1 MGVGGDMD
9 SSAARA
15 GQQPA
20 GSLDDEAALV
30 AAARDDPAAFA
41 ELYRREL
48 PRIYRYLRARTGSAA
63 EAEDLSQQVFLKAL
77 QALPRYQQ
85 RGLPLAAWLCRIARN
100 LAHDAVRQSR
110 QVVAFSWD
118 QLPEERQGGAEAGPE
133 SIVLRRESLER
144 LGALVAELD
153 DDKRDLLA
161 LRVAAGLS
169 IREIAAAAG
178 KSEAAVRK
186 QLERTLKRLKEQYDG

>member
-1 MGVGGDMD
+1 M
-9 SSAARA
+9 
-15 GQQPA
+15 
-20 GSLDDEAALV
+20 
-30 AAARDDPAAFA
+30 
-41 ELYRREL
+41 
-48 PRIYRYLRARTGSAA
+48 
-63 EAEDLSQQVFLKAL
+63 
-77 QALPRYQQ
+77 
-85 RGLPLAAWLCRIARN
+85 
-100 LAHDAVRQSR
+100 
-110 QVVAFSWD
+110 
-118 QLPEERQGGAEAGPE
+118 
-133 SIVLRRESLER
+133 LRRESLER

>member
-1 MGVGGDMD
+1 MD
-9 SSAARA
+9 SSAART

-20 GSLDDEAALV
+20 GSVDDEAALV

-41 ELYRREL
+41 ELYRCEL

-63 EAEDLSQQVFLKAL
+63 EAEDLSQQVFLQAL
-77 QALPRYQQ
+77 TALPRYRE
-85 RGLPLAAWLCRIARN
+85 RGLPIAAWLFRIARN
-100 LAHDAVRQSR
+100 AAHDAARRRGR

-118 QLPEERQGGAEAGPE
+118 DLPEERQPGSESGPE
-133 SIVLRRESLER
+133 LIVLQRESLER
-144 LGALVAELD
+144 LSALLAGLS

-169 IREIAAAAG
+169 IREIAAAVG